1 MKKKVIIIIL
11 LVLLIFTPVPV
22 LARAGGGSSG
32 GSGGSSGG
40 GTGRSSHT
48 TRGRSTYNQSPIER
62 LASMAGFSL
71 VMVSIAGF
79 RVYKRRQ
86 RAIIMHREVSETL
99 DILDDQDIFWNEKR
113 IKQQVEKC
121 YYAIQEAW
129 SNQNL
134 EVLKQYLSPSLYE
147 SWQIKLNWQQF
158 QGQRNVLSNIKL
170 LKHDVVNL
178 YDSTDNNE
186 DYFWVYIEGKMNDK
200 MLDQENQIIESNND
214 VFVEYWKFIRNEN
227 NIYLDQI
234 LQQDEFEK

>member
-1 MKKKVIIIIL
+1 MKKKMIIVML
-11 LVLLIFTPVPV
+11 LVLLILTPVPV

-32 GSGGSSGG
+32 GSGGGSSGG
-40 GTGRSSHT
+40 SSGTSHT
-48 TRGRSTYNQSPIER
+48 TRGRSYYRQSPAER
-62 LASMAGFSL
+62 LAGMAGFGLVMVSMAGFT
-71 VMVSIAGF
+71 
-79 RVYKRRQ
+79 VYKRRQ
-86 RAIIMHREVSETL
+86 RAMAMHREVSETL
-99 DILDDQDIFWNEKR
+99 EMLDDQDYFWNEKR

-147 SWQIKLNWQQF
+147 SWQIKINWQQF
-158 QGQRNVLSNIKL
+158 QGQRNVLSDIKL

-200 MLDQENQIIESNND
+200 MLDAENQIIESNND
-214 VFVEYWKFIRNEN
+214 VFVEYWKFIRNGN
-227 NIYLDQI
+227 NIYLDKV
-234 LQQDEFEK
+234 LQKDEFEV